1 MKKDT
6 YITEVIFRKWNRKDF
21 KGDIIALF
29 PYDIWDEFNGNVASY
44 EHIGQHCGAD
54 YNHCINMT
62 VPAKEEEYKDL
73 KEELEYI
80 GYNLKVINK
89 RNHKKYLTELY
100 KTKGL

>member
-29 PYDIWDEFNGNVASY
+29 PYDVWSYRGDVTSY
-44 EHIGQHCGAD
+44 EHIGQHGGAE

-62 VPAKEEEYKDL
+62 VPAKEEDFKDL

-89 RNHKKYLTELY
+89 RNYKKYLNEYNKMRKL
-100 KTKGL
+100 

>member
-6 YITEVIFRKWNRKDF
+6 YITEVIFRKWRSNNYANK
-21 KGDIIALF
+21 IIALF
-29 PYDIWDEFNGNVASY
+29 PYAVETLAGSIMSY
-44 EHIGQHCGAD
+44 EHIGQHGGAD

-62 VPAKEEEYKDL
+62 VPAKAEEYKDL

-89 RNHKKYLTELY
+89 RNYKKYLTELN
-100 KTKGL
+100 KAKEL

>member
-29 PYDIWDEFNGNVASY
+29 PYDVWSYRGDVTSY
-44 EHIGQHCGAD
+44 EHIGQHSGAE

-62 VPAKEEEYKDL
+62 VTAKEEEYKDL
-73 KEELEYI
+73 KAELKYI

-89 RNHKKYLTELY
+89 RNYKKYLVEYNKMKEL
-100 KTKGL
+100 

>member
-29 PYDIWDEFNGNVASY
+29 PYDVWSYRGDVTSY
-44 EHIGQHCGAD
+44 EHIGQHGAAD

-62 VPAKEEEYKDL
+62 VPAKDKEYQSL

-89 RNHKKYLTELY
+89 RNYKKYLVEYNKMKEL
-100 KTKGL
+100 